1 MYKRFMKSIMDIQKI
16 CLHERLIK
24 KMPAILGKN
33 NTISIWICR
42 ENIFSIIDHKA
53 DIEYKQNK
61 FFVFFTK
68 KMEREDIYHPH
79 SEVYDHISYNYNG
92 NYISQ
97 ALQTN
102 LDMRSKNSRK
112 NFTTMQSKYGD
123 EMLLLKWDKVCKW
136 FPWDIIEWYFFCKDM
151 VIRAHIHN
159 VYDIDSHLS
168 HTN

>member
-1 MYKRFMKSIMDIQKI
+1 MKSIMDIQRI
-16 CLHERLIK
+16 WLHERLIK

-53 DIEYKQNK
+53 NIERKQNE
-61 FFVFFTK
+61 FFIFLTK
-68 KMEREDIYHPH
+68 VIARENIYHPH
-79 SEVYDHISYNYNG
+79 SVVYDHVAYHYNKKFL
-92 NYISQ
+92 SETLQ
-97 ALQTN
+97 AN
-102 LDMRSKNSRK
+102 LDIRANDSRRS
-112 NFTTMQSKYGD
+112 FTTMQSKYGD
-123 EMLLLKWDKVCKW
+123 EMLLYKEEKLFQW